1 MCGVFPYRKGRG
13 SRDESYC
20 FTKGMKEAREGW
32 TKLGKKRYN
41 YLPSI
46 FHSLKNRGDSTGN
59 VRQHFCRIWNIHS
72 WNIKQMLAS
81 NNKKKPL
88 WYWNICLRYWKILE
102 LQQKSL
108 VPCRKYR
115 LYADTSPDPEISWT
129 TDVQMAYDSRKCI
142 SQIILFNS

>member
-81 NNKKKPL
+81 NNKKTVVILKYL
-88 WYWNICLRYWKILE
+88 FAILE
-102 LQQKSL
+102 NSGIATEKSCP
-108 VPCRKYR
+108 V
-115 LYADTSPDPEISWT
+115 SEISSIRWHLT
-129 TDVQMAYDSRKCI
+129 GSRNKLNDRRTNGI
-142 SQIILFNS
+142 WQ